1 MRAPPDCFDADR
13 NEGALRFIS
22 TMVEATQPGL
32 TEVLQ
37 ALSDPVRR
45 AIVRGLAQDGPQA
58 CGVFTRLGVSN
69 STLSHHFRVLRAA
82 GVIETRE
89 EGRLRISS
97 LRRDELERRFPGLLA
112 LLESER

>member
-1 MRAPPDCFDADR
+1 M
-13 NEGALRFIS
+13 I
-22 TMVEATQPGL
+22 EATDPRL
-32 TEVLQ
+32 TDVLA

-45 AIVRGLAQDGPQA
+45 AIVRGLAEGGPQP

-97 LRRDELERRFPGLLA
+97 LRRDDLEQRYPGLLGLVTA
-112 LLESER
+112 ER